1 MIIRDRYKEPTGQK
15 FYAPTGKDIPFQ
27 TFGRQEDAYYML
39 AGMIENE
46 LGPGGGTI
54 AEIYHKVTGPKG
66 LSSSDTVQLVR
77 NAKRE
82 GYLK

>member
-1 MIIRDRYKEPTGQK
+1 MIVRDKWKEPVGQK
-15 FYAPTGKDIPFQ
+15 AYIPTGKEVPFGAIH
-27 TFGRQEDAYYML
+27 TEDAYYML
-39 AGMIENE
+39 AGMIEDI
-46 LGPGGGTI
+46 LGPEGGTI